1 VTDRSDDL
9 FDRARRV
16 IPGGVNS
23 PVRAFRGVGG
33 TPRFMAH
40 GEGSRVTD
48 EDGRTYIDYVMSWGP
63 LILGHARPEVV
74 EAAIAATRAGSSY
87 GAPTAGEVELAEEVV
102 ARVPGVEMVRCVSS
116 GTEATMSAIRVA
128 RGHTGRDVVVKFAG
142 HYHGHA
148 DSLLVEAGSGVA
160 TLGLPN
166 SPGVTRGATQD
177 TVVVPWNDVAAV
189 ERVFADRGAQVAV
202 VVCEPVAA
210 NMGLVPAADGFH
222 AFLRRTTRE
231 HGALLLVDE
240 VMTGFR
246 LARGGATELLGL
258 EPDLVAF
265 GKVLGGGFPLAA
277 FGGPRAVMEQ
287 LAPVGPVYQ
296 AGTLS
301 GNPVAVAA
309 GLAQLRLLDQ
319 AAYDRLDE
327 LATRLIDGWLDAF
340 AEAGVAVRIQRVA
353 SLFGLYFTDEADVVD
368 YDGARRADHARY
380 AAFFHGM
387 LEHGVYLPPSGY
399 EAMFVST
406 AHTEADVDATIDAAR
421 AVAPTLPAPPPSAPP
436 PPARIAHG

>member
-1 VTDRSDDL
+1 VASAPDGPPADRSAAL
-9 FDRARRV
+9 FERARRV

-33 TPRFMAH
+33 TPRFMAR
-40 GEGSRVTD
+40 GEGSRIVD
-48 EDGRTYIDYVMSWGP
+48 EDGTAYVDYVLSWGP
-63 LILGHARPEVV
+63 LILGHSHPAVV

-87 GAPTAGEVELAEEVV
+87 GAPTEGEVELAEEVV
-102 ARVPGVEMVRCVSS
+102 ARVPGVEVVRCVSS
-116 GTEATMSAIRVA
+116 GTEAAMSAIRVA
-128 RGHTGRDVVVKFAG
+128 RGVTGRSKVVKFAG

-148 DSLLVEAGSGVA
+148 DALLVDAGSGVA

-166 SPGVTRGATQD
+166 SPGVTEGAARD
-177 TVVVPWNDVAAV
+177 TLLVPWNDAAAV
-189 ERVFADRGAQVAV
+189 EAVFAAHGDDIAV
-202 VVCEPVAA
+202 LACEPVAA

-222 AFLRRTTRE
+222 QLLRDLTRA

-246 LARGGATELLGL
+246 LGRGGATELLGL
-258 EPDLVAF
+258 EPDLVAL

-277 FGGPRAVMEQ
+277 FGGSREVMEQ
-287 LAPVGPVYQ
+287 LAPTGPIYQ

-309 GLAQLRLLDQ
+309 GLATLRLLD
-319 AAYDRLDE
+319 APAYARLDE
-327 LATRLIDGWLDAF
+327 VATAVLQGWADAF
-340 AEAGVAVRIQRVA
+340 ADAGVQVQLQRVG
-353 SLFGLYFTDEADVVD
+353 SLFGLYFADAPVTDFA
-368 YDGARRADHARY
+368 GARAADHRRY

-387 LEHGVYLPPSGY
+387 LRRGVYLPPSGY

-406 AHTEADVDATIDAAR
+406 AHTDADVEATVAAAR
-421 AVAPTLPAPPPSAPP
+421 AVAPTLLEADA
-436 PPARIAHG
+436 A

>member
-1 VTDRSDDL
+1 MTAPHATTASESL

-40 GEGSRVTD
+40 GEGPRVTD
-48 EDGRTYIDYVMSWGP
+48 EDGVTYLDYVMSWGP
-63 LILGHARPEVV
+63 LILGHSRPEVV

-87 GAPTAGEVELAEEVV
+87 GAPTAGEIELAEEI
-102 ARVPGVEMVRCVSS
+102 AGRVPGVEMVRCVSS
-116 GTEATMSAIRVA
+116 GTEAAMSAIRVA
-128 RGHTGRDVVVKFAG
+128 RGATGRSKVVKFAG

-166 SPGVTRGATQD
+166 SPGVTRGATED
-177 TVVVPWNDVAAV
+177 TIVVPWNDVAAV
-189 ERVFADRGAQVAV
+189 EMAFADHGDDIAV
-202 VVCEPVAA
+202 IACEPVAA
-210 NMGLVPAADGFH
+210 NMGLVPADDGYH
-222 AFLRRTTRE
+222 AFLRGISRD

-265 GKVLGGGFPLAA
+265 GKVVGGGFPLAA
-277 FGGPRAVMEQ
+277 FGGPREVMEQ

-319 AAYDRLDE
+319 AAYDHLDAM
-327 LATRLIDGWLDAF
+327 ATRLIDGWTAVF
-340 AEAGVAVRIQRVA
+340 AEAGIPARIQRVA
-353 SLFGLYFTDEADVVD
+353 SLFGLFFTGGPVRDYAD
-368 YDGARRADHARY
+368 AKAADHQRY

-387 LEHGVYLPPSGY
+387 LAQGVYLPPSGY

-406 AHTEADVDATIDAAR
+406 AHTEADIDATVEAAR
-421 AVAPTLPAPPPSAPP
+421 AVAAEL
-436 PPARIAHG
+436 

>member
-1 VTDRSDDL
+1 MSTSTDAPSDRTDRSASL
-9 FDRARRV
+9 FERARAV

-40 GEGSRVTD
+40 GEGARVTD
-48 EDGRTYIDYVMSWGP
+48 EDGVSYIDYVMSWGP
-63 LILGHARPEVV
+63 LILGHSRPEVV

-87 GAPTAGEVELAEEVV
+87 GAPTLGEIELAEEIVS
-102 ARVPGVEMVRCVSS
+102 RVPGVEMVRCVSS
-116 GTEATMSAIRVA
+116 GTEAAMSAIRVA
-128 RGHTGRDVVVKFAG
+128 RGATGRSKIVKFAG

-166 SPGVTRGATQD
+166 SPGVTEGATQD
-177 TVVVPWNDVAAV
+177 TIVVPWNDTAAV
-189 ERVFADRGAQVAV
+189 EAAFAEHGDDIAV
-202 VVCEPVAA
+202 IACEPVAA
-210 NMGLVPAADGFH
+210 NMGLVPADEGYH
-222 AFLRRTTRE
+222 AFLRRISRD

-265 GKVLGGGFPLAA
+265 GKVVGGGFPLAA
-277 FGGPRAVMEQ
+277 FGGPRDVMEQ

-309 GLAQLRLLDQ
+309 GITQLRLLDQ
-319 AAYDRLDE
+319 AAYDRLDA
-327 LATRLIDGWLDAF
+327 LSARLRAGWAEVF
-340 AEAGVAVRIQRVA
+340 AQAGIPAVIQHVG
-353 SLFGLYFTDEADVVD
+353 SLFGLYFTDGPVRD
-368 YDGARRADHARY
+368 YEQAKAADHDRY

-387 LEHGVYLPPSGY
+387 LSRGVYLPPSGY

-406 AHTEADVDATIDAAR
+406 AHTEADIDTTIETAR
-421 AVAPTLPAPPPSAPP
+421 AVAATLP
-436 PPARIAHG
+436 RG

>member
-1 VTDRSDDL
+1 MSTPQDTVLDTSDTDRSSAL
-9 FDRARRV
+9 FERAKAV

-48 EDGRTYIDYVMSWGP
+48 EDGVSYIDYVMSWGP
-63 LILGHARPEVV
+63 LILGHCRLEVV
-74 EAAIAATRAGSSY
+74 EAAIVATRAGSSY
-87 GAPTAGEVELAEEVV
+87 GAPTLGEIELAEEIVS
-102 ARVPGVEMVRCVSS
+102 RVPGVEMVRCVSS
-116 GTEATMSAIRVA
+116 GTEAAMSAIRVA
-128 RGHTGRDVVVKFAG
+128 RGHTGRNKIVKFAG

-166 SPGVTRGATQD
+166 SPGVTEGATQD
-177 TVVVPWNDVAAV
+177 TIVVPWNNRAAV
-189 ERVFADRGAQVAV
+189 EQAFAEHGDDIAV
-202 VVCEPVAA
+202 IACEPVAA
-210 NMGLVPAADGFH
+210 NMGLVPAAEGYH
-222 AFLRRTTRE
+222 AFLRQISRD

-265 GKVLGGGFPLAA
+265 GKVVGGGFPLAA
-277 FGGPRAVMEQ
+277 FGGPVAVMEQ

-309 GLAQLRLLDQ
+309 GITQLRLLDQ
-319 AAYDRLDE
+319 AAYDRLDL
-327 LATRLIDGWLDAF
+327 LATRLIEGWTGVF
-340 AEAGVAVRIQRVA
+340 AEAGLPVRIQRVA
-353 SLFGLYFTDEADVVD
+353 SLFGLYFSDTAVTDYAQ
-368 YDGARRADHARY
+368 AKQADHARY

-387 LEHGVYLPPSGY
+387 LGQGIYLPPSGY

-406 AHTEADVDATIDAAR
+406 AHSEDDIDETIEAAR
-421 AVAPTLPAPPPSAPP
+421 TVAATLP
-436 PPARIAHG
+436 R

>member
-1 VTDRSDDL
+1 MTSAAASTPTSDRL
-9 FDRARRV
+9 FDRAQAV

-33 TPRFMAH
+33 TPRFMSN
-40 GEGSRVTD
+40 GKGSRVTD
-48 EDGRTYIDYVMSWGP
+48 EDGTSYLDYVMSWGP
-63 LILGHARPEVV
+63 LILGHAHPDVV
-74 EAAIAATRAGSSY
+74 QAAIEATRTGSSY
-87 GAPTAGEVELAEEVV
+87 GAPTRGEIELAEEIV

-116 GTEATMSAIRVA
+116 GTEAAMSAIRVA
-128 RGHTGRDVVVKFAG
+128 RGATGRTKVIKFAG

-160 TLGLPN
+160 TLALPN
-166 SPGVTRGATQD
+166 SPGVTAGATQD
-177 TVVVPWNDVAAV
+177 TIVVPWNDTAAV
-189 ERVFADRGAQVAV
+189 EAAFEEYGDDIAV
-202 VVCEPVAA
+202 IACEPVAA
-210 NMGLVPAADGFH
+210 NMGLVPAQPGLH
-222 AFLRRTTRE
+222 GFLRQISRD

-265 GKVLGGGFPLAA
+265 GKVVGGGFPLAA
-277 FGGPRAVMEQ
+277 FGGPREVMEL

-309 GLAQLRLLDQ
+309 GLTQLRLLDE
-319 AAYDRLDE
+319 AAYSRLDQ
-327 LATRLIDGWLDAF
+327 LATRLIDGWTAAF
-340 AEAGVAVRIQRVA
+340 AAAGVPAVIQRVA
-353 SLFGLYFTDEADVVD
+353 SLFGLYFTSSPVTDFE
-368 YDGARRADHARY
+368 GARAADHERY

-387 LEHGVYLPPSGY
+387 LRQGVYLPPSGY

-406 AHTEADVDATIDAAR
+406 AHSEEDIDATIAAAR
-421 AVAPTLPAPPPSAPP
+421 TVAATLPG
-436 PPARIAHG
+436 R

>member
-1 VTDRSDDL
+1 MSTQTPQSSDAL
-9 FDRARRV
+9 FARAQAV

-48 EDGRTYIDYVMSWGP
+48 TDGTTYTDYVLSWGP
-63 LILGHARPEVV
+63 LILGHSHPEVV

-87 GAPTAGEVELAEEVV
+87 GAPTAGEVELAEEVC
-102 ARVPGVEMVRCVSS
+102 ARVPAAEMVRCVSS

-128 RGHTGRDVVVKFAG
+128 RGFTGRTKLVKFAG
-142 HYHGHA
+142 HYHGHGDA
-148 DSLLVEAGSGVA
+148 LLVEAGSGVA

-166 SPGVTRGATQD
+166 SPGVTPGATGD
-177 TVVVPWNDVAAV
+177 TIVVPWNDEAAVAAAF
-189 ERVFADRGAQVAV
+189 EAHGDDIAV
-202 VVCEPVAA
+202 VICEPIPA
-210 NMGLVPAADGFH
+210 NMGVVPAADGFH
-222 AFLRRTTRE
+222 AFLRTITRD
-231 HGALLLVDE
+231 HGALLLIDE

-246 LARGGATELLGL
+246 VARGGATELLDL
-258 EPDLVAF
+258 EPDLLAF
-265 GKVLGGGFPLAA
+265 GKVIGGGFPLAA
-277 FGGPRAVMEQ
+277 FGGRREVMSQ

-309 GLAQLRLLDQ
+309 GLTALRLLD
-319 AAYDRLDE
+319 ADAYAHLDAMADRLI
-327 LATRLIDGWLDAF
+327 AGWEGVF
-340 AEAGVAVRIQRVA
+340 ADHGLPAQVQRVGN
-353 SLFGLYFTDEADVVD
+353 LFGVYFTSDPVTD
-368 YDGARRADHARY
+368 YDGARAADHPRY

-387 LEHGVYLPPSGY
+387 LGQGIYLPPSGY

-406 AHTEADVDATIDAAR
+406 AHTEEDIDATIAA
-421 AVAPTLPAPPPSAPP
+421 AATVAPTLA
-436 PPARIAHG
+436 G

>member
-1 VTDRSDDL
+1 MTDTAPTAASDSL
-9 FDRARRV
+9 FDRAQRV

-48 EDGRTYIDYVMSWGP
+48 EDGVTYIDYVMSWGP
-63 LILGHARPEVV
+63 LILGHCRPEVV

-87 GAPTAGEVELAEEVV
+87 GAPTVGEIELAEEIV

-116 GTEATMSAIRVA
+116 GTEAAMSAIRVA
-128 RGHTGRDVVVKFAG
+128 RGHTGRDKVVKFAG

-148 DSLLVEAGSGVA
+148 DALLVEAGSGVA

-166 SPGVTRGATQD
+166 SPGVTAGATHD
-177 TVVVPWNDVAAV
+177 TIVLPWNDRAALQAA
-189 ERVFADRGAQVAV
+189 FDRHGDDIAV
-202 VVCEPVAA
+202 VACEPVAA
-210 NMGLVPAADGFH
+210 NMGLVPAAEGYH
-222 AFLRRTTRE
+222 ALLREITRA
-231 HGALLLVDE
+231 HGSLLLVDE

-258 EPDLVAF
+258 EPDLIAF
-265 GKVLGGGFPLAA
+265 GKVVGGGFPLAA

-319 AAYDRLDE
+319 AAYDRLDA
-327 LATRLIDGWLDAF
+327 LATRLIDGWTAVF
-340 AEAGVAVRIQRVA
+340 AEAGIPARIQRVG
-353 SLFGLYFTDEADVVD
+353 SLFGLFFSDGPVTD
-368 YDGARRADHARY
+368 YDGARRADHGRY
-380 AAFFHGM
+380 ARFFHGM
-387 LEHGVYLPPSGY
+387 LSRGHYLPPSGY

-406 AHTEADVDATIDAAR
+406 AHTEEDIDATVEAAR
-421 AVAPTLPAPPPSAPP
+421 AVAPALA
-436 PPARIAHG
+436 GG